1 MVAEDESTG
10 QGCGACCGRGWR
22 WIRRSRADVE
32 CRIDG
37 QVVKPVR
44 IACFDCL
51 GAGEVAA

>member
-1 MVAEDESTG
+1 MITEGEPTNE
-10 QGCGACCGRGWR
+10 GCQACRGSGWR

-44 IACFDCL
+44 VECFDCAGL
-51 GAGEVAA
+51 GEVAA